1 MAIFKKGISP
11 MYKKV
16 IVPIDLSAMENG
28 ERILR
33 NAVALLD
40 QDGEVII
47 LNVVEELPAYLALDI
62 PNDLIS
68 GVQKEAEAK
77 LIALKAISPKIS
89 QAIIRN
95 GAAAREILEAAEQL
109 AADLII
115 IGSHK
120 PDFTNYF
127 IGATADR
134 VVRHAKCSVL
144 VDR

>member
-1 MAIFKKGISP
+1 

-68 GVQKEAEAK
+68 NVQKEAEAK

-95 GAAAREILEAAEQL
+95 GAAARVILEAAEQL